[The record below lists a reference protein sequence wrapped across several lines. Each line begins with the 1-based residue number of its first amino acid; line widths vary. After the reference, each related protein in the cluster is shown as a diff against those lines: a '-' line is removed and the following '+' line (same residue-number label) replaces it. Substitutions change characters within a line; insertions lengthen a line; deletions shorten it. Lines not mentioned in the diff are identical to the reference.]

1 MEEYAS
7 VGAVV
12 GATHPG
18 DLAAFR
24 ALMPRALLL
33 LPGLGAQGAQA
44 ADLAGAF
51 HPGGTGALASAS
63 RGVQYAGGLDVQAS
77 VQAARAYR
85 DELNAALGV

>member
-1 MEEYAS
+1 MP
-7 VGAVV
+7 GAPVHLV
-12 GATHPG
+12 DRHLVRHAGQVDRTARG
-18 DLAAFR
+18 
-24 ALMPRALLL
+24 
-33 LPGLGAQGAQA
+33 PGLGAQGAQA